1 MEKSKQILI
10 FVRILSYMSWY
21 LCYLKKYLIPTQ
33 FLRPCHNWKKKG
45 RQRFPKLF
53 TKMRRIPNVR
63 RWWYFTFDYVPFEK
77 KSSLKEAVASP
88 LDTLFGR
95 YFSSSSS
102 SLLPQS
108 PHSSLHQKPEVM
120 NLAPTR
126 EWFTKESFFLIQCAL
141 FSCKKVSL
149 KETASKES
157 TT

>member
-1 MEKSKQILI
+1 
-10 FVRILSYMSWY
+10 
-21 LCYLKKYLIPTQ
+21 
-33 FLRPCHNWKKKG
+33 
-45 RQRFPKLF
+45 
-53 TKMRRIPNVR
+53 MRRIPNVR

-95 YFSSSSS
+95 YFSSSSP

-141 FSCKKVSL
+141 FSCKIVCFEITLPL
-149 KETASKES
+149 KKTLRKSKTYLS
-157 TT
+157 PYLVPQKKFWFRWTLRSFHKKWYVFTKH

>member
-1 MEKSKQILI
+1 MEKSMQNQILI
-10 FVRILSYMSWY
+10 FVRINLH
-21 LCYLKKYLIPTQ
+21 KYLGYLNTTL
-33 FLRPCHNWKKKG
+33 FLRPCHNCKTKG

-102 SLLPQS
+102 TIP
-108 PHSSLHQKPEVM
+108 
-120 NLAPTR
+120 
-126 EWFTKESFFLIQCAL
+126 SFFAPPKAGSDESCANQRVIHERKFFPYSMCLI
-141 FSCKKVSL
+141 FM
-149 KETASKES
+149 
-157 TT
+157 